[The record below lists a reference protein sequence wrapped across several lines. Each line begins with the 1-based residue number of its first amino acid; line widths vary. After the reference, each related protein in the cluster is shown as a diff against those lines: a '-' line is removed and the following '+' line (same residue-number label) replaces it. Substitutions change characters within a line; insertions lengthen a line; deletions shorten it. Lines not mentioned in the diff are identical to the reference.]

1 MAIETL
7 KNFDVDEID
16 AKIGIIQDF
25 DNAPKTIQKYTELYE
40 NKGKF
45 DPNSENA
52 KELEKFFNKYEIIE
66 EPKFDPKSGM
76 SALVIAN
83 KKTKEVEIIFGAS
96 QGLSNIFLGG
106 EKGKRAR
113 QDWVKNDF
121 VSPVVTPNC
130 QKAAREFTNEV
141 KERYRNEYNG
151 YKKLIAVNGHSKAG
165 GEAIYSASH
174 IKGLKCFAIDPA
186 PVVDCGPYINKN
198 NLLTI
203 VPNMGNGFIASTEK
217 VEGTEFHTLKIKPTI
232 KNDKIFKTLAVP
244 VEASDRGEHFPN
256 NRLAVDRLKELQKY
270 SLQVDKKVKE
280 KTKNEFVR

>member
-1 MAIETL
+1 MTLKNPQTQPKEEEKFFAGKETKRVNLINIPYTFGQPTADWKNWDDKKVKKEVLKRTLSGENTKMAIETL

-203 VPNMGNGFIASTEK
+203 LI
-217 VEGTEFHTLKIKPTI
+217 L
-232 KNDKIFKTLAVP
+232 
-244 VEASDRGEHFPN
+244 
-256 NRLAVDRLKELQKY
+256 
-270 SLQVDKKVKE
+270 
-280 KTKNEFVR
+280 